1 VGQVRWLVFRLAV
14 PAVAPALLVSVLTLP
29 GRGGA
34 AASGRPTYYQDVKP
48 ILDSRCVGC
57 HYTGGSAPFSLTTYR
72 SARRY
77 RTVVA
82 SAVRRRVMPPW
93 HADDRYRR
101 YLYDP
106 SLSAAQIRTIA
117 DWAAGGAAKGD
128 PSHPGPPLPPVSP
141 RLDRVDA
148 RLTMPAAYTPKRQAM
163 GDDYRCFVLPWNADR
178 TRYVTGFN
186 VVPGQ
191 RREVHHMIL
200 FLARPED
207 ASTVDSWEA
216 ADRTA
221 GYSCYGGPSLT
232 GSGRQIAAQFLAGWV
247 PGSFGTNFP
256 AGTGIRI
263 LPGSRLILQVH
274 YNLDAVRRRMPDR
287 STVELKLDDQVAKRA
302 IYVPLVD
309 FRWLISPRTFL
320 IPAGRSRVAHSYSED
335 PRDVVPI
342 FDRELDTS
350 RGLVAYSALLHMHRL
365 GRSGNIAVVGAGRR
379 SVLLRIRHWDFDW
392 QREYYFADPEVIAP
406 GDRLTIRCVHDNGR
420 GAQPVVRGKRR
431 RPHDVTWGENSSDE
445 MCIGFLYVSER

>member
-1 VGQVRWLVFRLAV
+1 MARLRSIVRIAV
-14 PAVAPALLVSVLTLP
+14 PVAVSALFALALTLP
-29 GRGGA
+29 NRGGA
-34 AASGRPTYYQDVKP
+34 SGAARPTYYQDVKP
-48 ILDSRCVGC
+48 ILDGRCAGC
-57 HYTGGSAPFSLTTYR
+57 HYAGGSAPFSLTNYR
-72 SARRY
+72 NAHRY
-77 RTVVA
+77 A
-82 SAVRRRVMPPW
+82 KAISPAVRNRAMPPW

-106 SLSAAQIRTIA
+106 SLSAQQIAAIVR
-117 DWAAGGAAKGD
+117 WAASGAPKGD
-128 PSHPGPPLPPVSP
+128 PSHPGPQLPPVSP
-141 RLDRVDA
+141 RLERVDA
-148 RLTMPAAYTPKRQAM
+148 QLTMPRRYTPRRRA
-163 GDDYRCFVLPWNADR
+163 GDDDYRCFVLRWNADH

-186 VVPGQ
+186 VKPGQ

-207 ASTVDSWEA
+207 ARTVDGWQA
-216 ADRTA
+216 ADAKA

-274 YNLDAVRRRMPDR
+274 YNLDAVARPRPDR
-287 STVELKLDDQVAKRA
+287 STVELKLDDQVARRA

-309 FRWLISPRTFL
+309 FRWIASPRTFV
-320 IPAGRSRVAHSYSED
+320 IPAGRSRVVHSYSVD
-335 PRDVVPI
+335 PRTVVPF

-350 RGLVAYSALLHMHRL
+350 RGLIAYSALLHMHRL
-365 GRSGNIAVVGAGRR
+365 GRSGNIAVEGPARH
-379 SVLLRIRHWDFDW
+379 SVLLRIGHWDFDW

-406 GDRLTIRCVHDNGR
+406 GERLSIRCVHHGR
-420 GAQPVVRGKRR
+420 RGRT
-431 RPHDVTWGENSSDE
+431 VTWGENSSDE
-445 MCIGFLYVSER
+445 MCIGFLYVSERGP

>member
-1 VGQVRWLVFRLAV
+1 VKRVLRLVV
-14 PAVAPALLVSVLTLP
+14 PAVVSALFVLALTLP

-34 AASGRPTYYQDVKP
+34 SAGTQLTYYRDVKP
-48 ILDSRCVGC
+48 ILDGRCAGC
-57 HYTGGSAPFSLTTYR
+57 HYSGGSAPFSLTAYR
-72 SARRY
+72 SARLY
-77 RTVVA
+77 RAAVA
-82 SAVRRRVMPPW
+82 SAVRRRAMPPW

-106 SLSAAQIRTIA
+106 SLTAKQIATIVR
-117 DWAAGGAAKGD
+117 WAATGAAKGD
-128 PSHPGPPLPPVSP
+128 PAHPGPPLPPVSP
-141 RLDRVDA
+141 RLERVDA
-148 RLTMPAAYTPKRQAM
+148 QLTMPSRYTPRRRPF
-163 GDDYRCFVLPWNADR
+163 GDDYRCFVLPWSDIR
-178 TRYVTGFN
+178 TRYMTGFN
-186 VVPGQ
+186 ILPGQ
-191 RREVHHMIL
+191 RREVHHMII

-207 ASTVDSWEA
+207 AATVDSWQA
-216 ADRTA
+216 SDRTP

-274 YNLDAVRRRMPDR
+274 YNLESVRRPAPDR

-309 FRWLISPRTFL
+309 FRWIVSPRTFL
-320 IPAGRSRVAHSYSED
+320 IPAGRRRVAHTYSAD
-335 PRDVVPI
+335 PREIVPL
-342 FDRELDTS
+342 FDPDLDTS

-365 GRSGNIAVVGAGRR
+365 GRSGNIAVEGTGRR

-392 QREYYFADPEVIAP
+392 QREYYLADPEVIAP
-406 GDRLTIRCVHDNGR
+406 GERLSIRCIHDNSR
-420 GAQPVVRGKRR
+420 RAQPLVRGKRR
-431 RPHDVTWGENSSDE
+431 PPRTVTWGEDSSDE
-445 MCIGFLYVSER
+445 MCIGFLYVSEP